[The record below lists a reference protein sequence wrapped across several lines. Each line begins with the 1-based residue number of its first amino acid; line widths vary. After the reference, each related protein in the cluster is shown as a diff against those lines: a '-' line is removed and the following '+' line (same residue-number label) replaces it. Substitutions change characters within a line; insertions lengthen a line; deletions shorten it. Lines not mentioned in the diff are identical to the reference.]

1 MAERIDDV
9 FIDQMLEKQ
18 REGSFCPYAFANV
31 RNSMQSGY
39 APCCWFNPN
48 RFDNPTNTL
57 PFDYYDGEHAV
68 KIRKTMLNNEKSL
81 LMHRSCKICLKW
93 EREGAESPRLMSP
106 VNRNILKSF
115 NTDGEYIGP
124 PPAEEL
130 DLEDSRD
137 YGRHIQLELN
147 IYGNACNLECYG
159 CKPFDSTVRKKR
171 VDELQKKRPEYE
183 GTLWNVE
190 YPSTDLKQIDKHQF
204 KAVIDD
210 VIKNIGRV
218 KSIMLCGGEPML
230 MKSHFTLLNRII
242 DSGHA
247 KEIELTYVSNMTQF
261 YMQSMKKYLD
271 AFRWTNVH
279 WSCDGLD
286 ERNHYLRYPTNWD
299 TVLEHVNN
307 VQDYFKENKNGN
319 ISATY
324 TPSLFSI
331 YKIKEVFQFFEECG
345 LKERPFQIYNKIED
359 PKFLKPNHL
368 PDEIKKEIAD
378 DVRSISESVYVDMLR
393 PRDEKQFRVALQY
406 MDDLDE
412 SRGTNWRAVFPELA
426 NY

>member
-1 MAERIDDV
+1 MAKRIDDA
-9 FIDQMLEKQ
+9 FIDQLVEKQ
-18 REGSFCPYAFANV
+18 REGSFCPYAFGNI

-48 RFDNPTNTL
+48 RFENPTNTL
-57 PFDYYDGEHAV
+57 PFEYYDNDHAV
-68 KIRKTMLNNEKSL
+68 RVRSNMLNNEKSL

-93 EREGAESPRLMSP
+93 EREGAESPRLMAP
-106 VNRNILKSF
+106 VDRNVLKNF
-115 NTDGEYIGP
+115 DVEGAYIGP
-124 PPAEEL
+124 PPAGEL
-130 DLEDSRD
+130 ELVDPRD

-171 VDELQKKRPEYE
+171 VDELEAKNPEFKE
-183 GTLWNVE
+183 FLWNVE
-190 YPSTDLKQIDKHQF
+190 YPSNNLKQIDKDQF
-204 KAVIDD
+204 DAVVND

-230 MKSHFTLLNRII
+230 MKSHFILLDRII
-242 DSGHA
+242 ESGHS
-247 KEIELTYVSNMTQF
+247 KEIELTYVSNMTVFHMKQ
-261 YMQSMKKYLD
+261 MKKYLD
-271 AFRWTNVH
+271 AFRWTSVH
-279 WSCDGLD
+279 WSCDGMD
-286 ERNHYLRYPTNWD
+286 ERNHYLRYPTHWD
-299 TVLEHVNN
+299 TVLEHVND
-307 VQDYFKENKNGN
+307 VQDYFAANGN
-319 ISATY
+319 GFIDATY

-345 LKERPFQIYNKIED
+345 LKKRPFQVYNKIED

-378 DVRSISESVYVDMLR
+378 DVRSVSESVYVDMLR
-393 PRDEKQFRVALQY
+393 PRDEKMFRLALKY
-406 MDDLDE
+406 MDELDE

-426 NY
+426 GY